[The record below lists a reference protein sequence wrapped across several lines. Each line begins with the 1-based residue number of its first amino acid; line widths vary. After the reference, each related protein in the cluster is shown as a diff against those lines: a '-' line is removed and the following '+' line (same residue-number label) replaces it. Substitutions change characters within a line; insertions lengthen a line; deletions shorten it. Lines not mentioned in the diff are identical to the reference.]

1 MNYTN
6 YFEFP
11 YSARQ
16 NQKFVSVMDGYNK
29 GNLLAGEYIPYRNYE
44 PKLPINTT
52 DKENA
57 MMTIQVYDF
66 GCNDLILYLD
76 VHPEDKE
83 ALNLVAIA
91 QSAPGVM
98 AVNASI
104 IIGYKLAGILGSLTA
119 ILATVLPPLITLSVV
134 SYFYDAFATNQ
145 YVQLLL
151 KGMQCGATAII
162 INVAIDLLKKEM
174 KKKLVIPLLIM
185 VGTFVANYFFDINLM
200 YAILVDAMLG
210 FMFLRDEKYS

>member
-11 YSARQ
+11 HSARQ

-29 GNLLAGEYIPYRNYE
+29 GNLLAGEYVPYRNYE

-83 ALNLVAIA
+83 ALNLFRIYQQRLEEAVSKYTIEYGPIYSD
-91 QSAPGVM
+91 QIVLRNTWNWFAPWPFERGE
-98 AVNASI
+98 S
-104 IIGYKLAGILGSLTA
+104 
-119 ILATVLPPLITLSVV
+119 
-134 SYFYDAFATNQ
+134 
-145 YVQLLL
+145 
-151 KGMQCGATAII
+151 
-162 INVAIDLLKKEM
+162 
-174 KKKLVIPLLIM
+174 
-185 VGTFVANYFFDINLM
+185 
-200 YAILVDAMLG
+200 
-210 FMFLRDEKYS
+210 